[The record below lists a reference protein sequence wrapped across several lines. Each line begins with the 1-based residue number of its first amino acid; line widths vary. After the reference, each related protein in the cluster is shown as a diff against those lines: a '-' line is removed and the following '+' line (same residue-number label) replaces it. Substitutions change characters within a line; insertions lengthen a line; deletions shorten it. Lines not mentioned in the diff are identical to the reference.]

1 VGTAGGDPLD
11 FLIGLWPLL
20 MVALGLGFVIFIHEL
35 GHFALAKWADVKV
48 DKFSI
53 GFGPTLVGFQ
63 WGETYYSLS
72 IIPLGGFV
80 KMLGE
85 NPTEDGQEAQ
95 SDPRSYLNKTVGAR
109 MGIISAGVI
118 MNLITGFFFFFFAY
132 RFGLPYIPAEV
143 GAVVPGS
150 PAYQAGI
157 RPGDEITAVDGKT
170 GVTFEDFFQTVSL
183 SGHGQS
189 VRLDLK
195 RAETGEAYDVLVT
208 PVVRPDRLK
217 PEVGLGFPVDSTVAA
232 TGFRKLP
239 GTVGDGKNT
248 DTIKDR
254 DRIVGIAGQSGDFT
268 KINHVRDLNL
278 ALSRLRSEAV
288 RLQVVSEDDKSA
300 APREVTIPPAKAV
313 GLGIVFQ
320 IGPVESI
327 QPGSPA
333 AKAGINK
340 GDRIVTV
347 DGKPVDPLTLPY
359 VAFDFA
365 GKELKM
371 EVENDAGVKR
381 EVVVT
386 PRAEPLENEEP
397 FMSDYQ
403 NVPSLGLCF
412 FIPPKVVSVVPGSPA
427 AKAGLRTDN
436 FLTKVK
442 IRQPDAGN
450 ASSKVSLFGQMSQ
463 KIMGKQSEA
472 EDLSNT
478 FLIASEPN
486 AGPDPNYPDIEKITL
501 LRLLRTIELTPV
513 ESLEFAIATIENKVS
528 LKPEPIENFFLQN
541 RGLLQYRQ
549 IKDLPPQ
556 PYGVCLSRA
565 VKDIPDSIRQVIGT
579 IRSLIS
585 QRVSKK
591 LLGGPVTIATT
602 AYATASEGLGTFLK
616 FLGMLSINL
625 AVMNFLPIPPLDGGQ
640 MCFLIGEK
648 IKGSPLPE
656 RVQVGFTML
665 GLSAVLSLMV
675 VVLYQDFMRIFGL
688 L

>member
-1 VGTAGGDPLD
+1 MD

-157 RPGDEITAVDGKT
+157 QPGDEIKAVDGKT

-195 RAETGEAYDVLVT
+195 RASTGEDYNVLVT

-239 GTVGDGKNT
+239 GTVGEAKNT
-248 DTIKDR
+248 EQIKDR
-254 DRIVGIAGQSGDFT
+254 DRIVAIAGASGEFT

-278 ALSRLRSEAV
+278 ALSRLRGEPV
-288 RLQVVSEDDKSA
+288 RLQVVSDEDKA
-300 APREVTIPPAKAV
+300 ATPREVTIPPAKSM
-313 GLGIVFQ
+313 GLGVLFQ
-320 IGPVESI
+320 IGPIEAI

-333 AKAGINK
+333 AKAGLTK
-340 GDRIVTV
+340 GDVILSV

-359 VAFDFA
+359 VAFDSI
-365 GKELKM
+365 GKEIKL
-371 EVENDAGVKR
+371 EVENNAAVKR
-381 EVVVT
+381 EVIVT

-397 FMSDYQ
+397 VMSDYQ
-403 NVPSLGLCF
+403 NVPSLGLCY
-412 FIPPKVVSVVPGSPA
+412 FIQPKVVSVEPGSA
-427 AKAGLRTDN
+427 GAKAGIRKEHFITRVKLVLPSDEKSVEKGSFLGSVMQSFRGKSTD
-436 FLTKVK
+436 
-442 IRQPDAGN
+442 Q
-450 ASSKVSLFGQMSQ
+450 
-463 KIMGKQSEA
+463 
-472 EDLSNT
+472 EDNSNT
-478 FLIASEPN
+478 YLIASEPN
-486 AGPDPNYPDIEKITL
+486 SGPDPTFPDLEKITVMQL
-501 LRLLRTIELTPV
+501 QRLLDYRPIQE
-513 ESLEFAIATIENKVS
+513 LEFSIAIVENKLKV
-528 LKPEPIENFFLQN
+528 KPEPSGSLFLQD

-549 IKDLPPQ
+549 VKDLPPQ